1 MDANSRPLL
10 LGAVFD
16 MDGLMFDTEKMF
28 LHVWVQAGKE
38 WGLGDI
44 FDIGCKSLGV
54 NAVESERLMREALG
68 SRVDMDRFLA
78 CFRRMHTEYR
88 SSHPV
93 PVKPGL
99 YELLE
104 YLKANGYRTAV
115 ASSSGRETVFGC
127 LRQTGTGRYFDAVLC
142 GDMVQRSKPDPQIYQ
157 TACQSLGLPPENCI
171 ALEDSLNGIRSAGS
185 AGLFPVMIPDIVQPT
200 EEIRG
205 LLFRCFSDL
214 SQVIPLLKSCP
225 GPRDA

>member
-1 MDANSRPLL
+1 
-10 LGAVFD
+10 
-16 MDGLMFDTEKMF
+16 MF

-68 SRVDMDRFLA
+68 SRVDMDSFLA

-115 ASSSGRETVFGC
+115 ASSSGRETVLSC
-127 LRQTGTGRYFDAVLC
+127 LRQTGTESYFDVILC
-142 GDMVQRSKPDPQIYQ
+142 GDMFSVPSPTRRSTKQPVK
-157 TACQSLGLPPENCI
+157 SLGWPLKTALP
-171 ALEDSLNGIRSAGS
+171 LK
-185 AGLFPVMIPDIVQPT
+185 IP
-200 EEIRG
+200 
-205 LLFRCFSDL
+205 
-214 SQVIPLLKSCP
+214 
-225 GPRDA
+225 